1 MAVTETSYNVSGF
14 RFSKS
19 RLLTSPFTILLWG
32 NKKNTRNKKEKKDK
46 ERNLS
51 DFLHSNITIDGC
63 ECVFYIELQLGTTGG
78 LARYRPF
85 IIYISDF

>member
-1 MAVTETSYNVSGF
+1 MYLGSDFQRADCWHLHLQYSCGG
-14 RFSKS
+14 
-19 RLLTSPFTILLWG
+19 I
-32 NKKNTRNKKEKKDK
+32 KKNTRNKKEKKDK

-85 IIYISDF
+85 IIYISDS